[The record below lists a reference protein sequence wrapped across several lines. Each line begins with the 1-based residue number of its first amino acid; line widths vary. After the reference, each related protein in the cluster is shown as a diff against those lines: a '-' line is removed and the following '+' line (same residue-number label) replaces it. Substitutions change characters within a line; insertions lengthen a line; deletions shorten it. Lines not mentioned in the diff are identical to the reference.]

1 MQQYIQSARNNN
13 NNSYSAKELTLAIYE
28 IQH

>member
-1 MQQYIQSARNNN
+1 MQQYIHSARNN